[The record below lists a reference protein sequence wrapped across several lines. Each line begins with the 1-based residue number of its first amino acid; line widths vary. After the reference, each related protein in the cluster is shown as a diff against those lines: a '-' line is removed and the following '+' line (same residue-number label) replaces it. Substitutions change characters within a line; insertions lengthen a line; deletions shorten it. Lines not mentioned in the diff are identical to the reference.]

1 MIEVID
7 HLIIAV
13 KNLEIAEN
21 NFIKLLGFN
30 PVWQGSHEDLGTSN
44 SIFLLRNTYLELLT
58 ADGEG
63 AGAELVKN
71 FLKKHGEGLIGIAY
85 GAKDLYSTRANLSSK
100 GFSLPSITKGVG
112 HCNETGSQRKWIT
125 QLLPFE
131 LTRGIFTFLIEHKEG
146 VLPQS
151 KECSPSVVNRLDH
164 VVIKTSD
171 VDAVIKVYRDA
182 FGIRLA
188 LDKFV
193 EHWKRRMLFFRLNK
207 TTIEV
212 IESSDQEKSMDY
224 LWGIALEVESLSDAH
239 DRLSG
244 IGVELSSI
252 KPGLKENTVVCTVK
266 SHNHNIPMLLIEY
279 LNA

>member
-1 MIEVID
+1 M
-7 HLIIAV
+7 
-13 KNLEIAEN
+13 
-21 NFIKLLGFN
+21 
-30 PVWQGSHEDLGTSN
+30 
-44 SIFLLRNTYLELLT
+44 
-58 ADGEG
+58 
-63 AGAELVKN
+63 
-71 FLKKHGEGLIGIAY
+71 
-85 GAKDLYSTRANLSSK
+85 
-100 GFSLPSITKGVG
+100 
-112 HCNETGSQRKWIT
+112 TGSQRKWIT

-212 IESSDQEKSMDY
+212 IESSDQEKSCIFDP
-224 LWGIALEVESLSDAH
+224 L
-239 DRLSG
+239 RN
-244 IGVELSSI
+244 
-252 KPGLKENTVVCTVK
+252 P
-266 SHNHNIPMLLIEY
+266 
-279 LNA
+279 